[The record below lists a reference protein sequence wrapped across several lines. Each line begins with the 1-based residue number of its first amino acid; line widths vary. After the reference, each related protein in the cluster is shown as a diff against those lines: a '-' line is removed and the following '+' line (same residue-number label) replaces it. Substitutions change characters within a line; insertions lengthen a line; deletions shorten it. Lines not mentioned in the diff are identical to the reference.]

1 MTATHLAACDA
12 RAIRFAL
19 ALPDSADLP
28 YPSAEVLACLDLSH
42 DVPVMIA
49 TAVLRG
55 RLTRCPPDMRLT
67 PKPWPKLPTAASVP
81 VKKGRVSGD
90 AVLATCTP
98 NPKKPGSA
106 ARERYARYAIGL
118 TKNQLRGLGLTLE
131 DLLDDC
137 EKGFITW
144 AT

>member
-1 MTATHLAACDA
+1 MTTQLAACDI

-19 ALPDSADLP
+19 ALPDNIDLP
-28 YPSAEVLACLDLSH
+28 YPSAEVLARLDLSP

-55 RLTRCPPDMRLT
+55 RVTRCPPDMRLT
-67 PKPWPKLPTAASVP
+67 PKPWPKLPTAASLP

-90 AVLATCTP
+90 AVLAALVP

-106 ARERYARYAIGL
+106 ARDRYALYAIGL
-118 TKNQLRGLGLTLE
+118 TKAELRKRGVTLE
-131 DLLDDC
+131 DFRDDA

>member
-1 MTATHLAACDA
+1 MTTQLAACDI

-19 ALPDSADLP
+19 ALPDNTDLP
-28 YPSAEVLACLDLSH
+28 YPSAEVLARLDLSP
-42 DVPVMIA
+42 DVPAMIA
-49 TAVLRG
+49 CAVWQG
-55 RLTRCPPDMRLT
+55 RVTRCPPDMRLT
-67 PKPWPKLPTAASVP
+67 PKPWPKLPTAALP
-81 VKKGRVSGD
+81 AKKGRVSGD
-90 AVLATCTP
+90 AVLATCAP

>member
-28 YPSAEVLACLDLSH
+28 YPSAEVLARLDLSP

-55 RLTRCPPDMRLT
+55 RVTRCPPDMRLT
-67 PKPWPKLPTAASVP
+67 PKPWPKLPTAALP
-81 VKKGRVSGD
+81 AKKGRVSGD
-90 AVLATCTP
+90 AVLASLVLP

-106 ARERYARYAIGL
+106 ARDRYALYAIGL
-118 TKNQLRGLGLTLE
+118 TKRELRARGLTM
-131 DLLDDC
+131 DDFFDDC
-137 EKGFITW
+137 AKGFIAW